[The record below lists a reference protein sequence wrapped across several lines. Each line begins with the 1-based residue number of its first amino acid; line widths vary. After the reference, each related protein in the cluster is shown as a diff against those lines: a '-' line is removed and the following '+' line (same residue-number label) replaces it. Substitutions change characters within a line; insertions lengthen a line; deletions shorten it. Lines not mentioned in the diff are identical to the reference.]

1 MSQLR
6 TDVLARLTHREVRG
20 TRYGPLSEG
29 GGSRCLTFEPANPQS
44 FERHLT
50 LRRSNLCGLWN
61 LDEFAGPDIL
71 NKAIDWNSAWHQRMI
86 SDAPYIVNELP
97 SWDCESQPIDKLP
110 SVGSG

>member
-61 LDEFAGPDIL
+61 LDEFAVPDIV
-71 NKAIDWNSAWHQRMI
+71 NKAIDWNSAWNQRMI
-86 SDAPYIVNELP
+86 SDAPYIGNDFRTSASEI
-97 SWDCESQPIDKLP
+97 QQID
-110 SVGSG
+110 